1 MAAQWGDC
9 FMKKQQEADAAVMV
23 DDEMRRFRDVRGWQW
38 AYRPEWGMVF
48 MRVTMIDG
56 IEIEIRVSDYMLEY
70 YLGRSEKNADLRTLL
85 YREIAA
91 GLDIKLE
98 RRDD

>member
-1 MAAQWGDC
+1 
-9 FMKKQQEADAAVMV
+9 
-23 DDEMRRFRDVRGWQW
+23 
-38 AYRPEWGMVF
+38 MVF